1 MCLAPRAEVPWA
13 SNINSIR
20 CQTILKVGTDAK
32 GLFVR
37 VSNHPI
43 GFWPITI
50 ATPAIRVVTI
60 TRSEKKK
67 APQRVGSAAG
77 RDFST
82 TSRALIPRTSPAR
95 TIRAVPA
102 LSNPIHAEIVGSDTV
117 IVGDMVVVCAAPI
130 ITICRELVARGADPA
145 IAMLAFRSN
154 QLAVKVRAIGEAAQ
168 LEINGKGSGFKHRA
182 TVGRASP
189 IAPSEPP
196 ATPQPTYQLGDD
208 GSETDTD
215 AGQQAHLPG
224 RPKRFDPLG

>member
-1 MCLAPRAEVPWA
+1 M
-13 SNINSIR
+13 
-20 CQTILKVGTDAK
+20 
-32 GLFVR
+32 
-37 VSNHPI
+37 
-43 GFWPITI
+43 
-50 ATPAIRVVTI
+50 
-60 TRSEKKK
+60 
-67 APQRVGSAAG
+67 
-77 RDFST
+77 
-82 TSRALIPRTSPAR
+82 
-95 TIRAVPA
+95 
-102 LSNPIHAEIVGSDTV
+102 SNPIHAEIVGSDTV